1 MRQIIPP
8 LRTICRSHVIIAQSQ
23 ISRQFEASNNAEGT
37 NSVQNDRYSITLVNS
52 IYERDGEWKLSFGTA
67 GIRACLGSGAAE
79 INPATMG
86 RFVNGVAAW
95 LLSTYG
101 AEACAG
107 RGVVIGYDARYFSTD
122 FAALGAALLTARSIS
137 VRIFPEY
144 TPTPLIAYAVR
155 PLGALLG
162 LCFTASHNPAEYNGC
177 KLYGEDGVQAGE
189 EITAAL
195 AEYIPAAAYPR
206 FKSPTNYHDPAA
218 VRSLIETGIYDR
230 LDVSPAEQAET
241 TKLIRKYLAPVPQS
255 LAADYRRSISSG
267 ISEPPAEA
275 LDISILY
282 TAMHGTGAQYM
293 LPLLFELGF
302 RRVDTVAAQ
311 IEPDPR
317 FPTAPRPNPE
327 SPEAMTLV
335 LEQAE
340 RTRPDLVLAT
350 DPDADRLA
358 VAIPDDRGDYLLLT
372 GNQTGALLF
381 DYLAQNYWNGTT
393 QQAASTRQTATQST
407 TPALVKT
414 IVTDDFARDVAE
426 HYSAVTRETL
436 TGFKHISSVM
446 LQLRNEERNFVP
458 LLGFEESIG
467 FAVGDAV
474 RDKDGIAAGA
484 YLAAAARQYAAAG
497 LTLYDRLLQLNE
509 LTGGWHASA
518 LSGYE
523 FAAAPGKSGKEIG
536 DELYE
541 LFGSP
546 GIHRRLA
553 DCVGLSARRFDNF
566 ADCPGPALRTK
577 AGRIHLGEHTV
588 VALRPSGTEPKLK
601 FYIWTVGENRS
612 AAEQRIAVL
621 QTEIAKIVAETSPGG
636 G

>member
-1 MRQIIPP
+1 M
-8 LRTICRSHVIIAQSQ
+8 
-23 ISRQFEASNNAEGT
+23 
-37 NSVQNDRYSITLVNS
+37 QNDKYSITLVS
-52 IYERDGEWKLSFGTA
+52 SVYERDGEWKLSFGTA
-67 GIRACLGSGAAE
+67 GIRACLGPGTAE
-79 INPATMG
+79 INPATIG

-101 AEACAG
+101 AETCAR

-122 FAALGAALLTARSIS
+122 FAALAAALLAARSIR
-137 VRIFPEY
+137 VRLFAEY

-155 PLGALLG
+155 PLGTLLG
-162 LCFTASHNPAEYNGC
+162 MCFTASHNPAEYNGC
-177 KLYGEDGVQAGE
+177 KLYGANGVQVGDKV
-189 EITAAL
+189 TAAL
-195 AEYIPAAAYPR
+195 SEYIPTAAYPR
-206 FKSPTNYHDPAA
+206 FKSPTHYPDPQAA
-218 VRSLIETGIYDR
+218 RSLLETGIYDR
-230 LDVSPAEQAET
+230 FDLSPVEQT
-241 TKLIRKYLAPVPQS
+241 TATELMRQYLAPVPQS
-255 LAADYRRSISSG
+255 LTTDYRQSISSG
-267 ISEPPAEA
+267 IVASPTETP
-275 LDISILY
+275 DISILY

-293 LPLLFELGF
+293 LPLLSELGF

-335 LEQAE
+335 LEQAA

-358 VAIPDDRGDYLLLT
+358 AAIPDDRGDYLLLT

-381 DYLAQNYWNGTT
+381 DYLAQNYRNATP
-393 QQAASTRQTATQST
+393 QQAASTRQTASQST

-414 IVTDDFARDVAE
+414 IVTDDFASDVAE
-426 HYSAVTRETL
+426 YYSAVTLETL

-446 LQLRNEERNFVP
+446 LQLRNEKRDLVP

-467 FAVGDAV
+467 FAFGDAV

-523 FAAAPGKSGKEIG
+523 FATAPGKSGKEI
-536 DELYE
+536 DDVVYE

-546 GIHRRLA
+546 GIHQRLA
-553 DCVGLSARRFDNF
+553 DCVGLSVRRFDNF
-566 ADCPGPALRTK
+566 SDCPDPALHTK

-601 FYIWTVGENRS
+601 FYIWTVGKNRP